1 MKCWMIVSLA
11 ALGLATLAAAESL
24 TLTVLTDKVTNTVG
38 AAFMVSYGQFEHI
51 FHSLHGGLWGHRKA
65 MLELPG
71 RTYPLLGPG
80 WQQEHRR
87 MGPGARGIG
96 AHRTRLPS
104 ISVNHLLGIAGLE
117 NFDRALCLQLAKG
130 NSCSHPLST
139 GNWI

>member
-1 MKCWMIVSLA
+1 MKRWMIVSLA

-38 AAFMVSYGQFEHI
+38 AGIYGQFLEHI
-51 FHSLHGGLWGHRKA
+51 FDSLHGGLW
-65 MLELPG
+65 LELPG
-71 RTYPLLGPG
+71 RTRDLLGRG

-96 AHRTRLPS
+96 AHRTRLPW
-104 ISVNHLLGIAGLE
+104 ISVNHLLGITGSE
-117 NFDRALCLQLAKG
+117 SFDRALHLQLAMG